1 VAHALEELQGVKKAY
16 AHFPEKRAVVVYDP
30 ALVTMDQMRQAL
42 LKAGYVAN
50 PEGHEGTTLMV
61 SHQDPEH
68 AKERQI
74 KDLICYC
81 FQYTKHDIK
90 QDLMK
95 NGRSLIM
102 ERIMKEKKTGGCDCK
117 NLNPKG
123 G

>member
-1 VAHALEELQGVKKAY
+1 VVHALEELPGVKKAS
-16 AHFPEKRAVVVYDP
+16 ASHPGKMAIVLYDP
-30 ALVTMDQMRQAL
+30 VSVTIEQMRQAL

-50 PEGHEGTTLMV
+50 PEGREGTTLTV
-61 SHQDPEH
+61 SHQDPERTEEH
-68 AKERQI
+68 QI

-81 FQYTKHDIK
+81 FQYTRHDIK

-123 G
+123 R